1 MYQTSY
7 KPQLLRLMG
16 YFWGMLLL
24 VLLSGYIPPSSEF
37 FYFLFVALG
46 SFIVVGIWLLIVG
59 VRQLKQDSSRMRGYW
74 FVIGALAVP
83 ILGFCLLVNGL

>member
-1 MYQTSY
+1 
-7 KPQLLRLMG
+7 MG
-16 YFWGMLLL
+16 YFRVMLLL

-46 SFIVVGIWLLIVG
+46 LFVVVGIWLLVLG

-74 FVIGALAVP
+74 FIMRALAVP
-83 ILGFCLLVNGL
+83 VLGFCLLVNGL